1 MRAKIKGMSNEQ
13 QDSSPFE
20 GMAMRGQ
27 TAQEGHSR
35 NEAAR
40 QDSYDSQ
47 TGSEKGFSGDSLGN
61 KSQEGFSCS
70 TDGDG
75 VSGSD
80 ADAQSRHVSHRNRV
94 IVLVAAI
101 VIVVLA
107 VLSAFVWP
115 GWALKKSGVIGG
127 GSRPASS
134 AAVTPIVPAKAL
146 PDGSSVLVKTVLPD
160 TAGAYARQSV
170 EKTTDWESSQPIE
183 EYKAVYSNGQAGQ
196 DITVTVAQWS
206 TSDYALKQ
214 YQSLTGQLKG
224 TQIAQGNVSVNGAQT
239 GSYIARED
247 QKNARNAI
255 VIEQNSSVLFQLSG
269 PKAQM
274 NDFFDKFG
282 Y

>member
-1 MRAKIKGMSNEQ
+1 
-13 QDSSPFE
+13 
-20 GMAMRGQ
+20 MAGLG
-27 TAQEGHSR
+27 A
-35 NEAAR
+35 
-40 QDSYDSQ
+40 
-47 TGSEKGFSGDSLGN
+47 EKKRCDWRRLQACFFRCCNPYCSG
-61 KSQEGFSCS
+61 
-70 TDGDG
+70 
-75 VSGSD
+75 
-80 ADAQSRHVSHRNRV
+80 
-94 IVLVAAI
+94 
-101 VIVVLA
+101 
-107 VLSAFVWP
+107 
-115 GWALKKSGVIGG
+115 
-127 GSRPASS
+127 
-134 AAVTPIVPAKAL
+134 
-146 PDGSSVLVKTVLPD
+146 
-160 TAGAYARQSV
+160 QSV

-247 QKNARNAI
+247 QKNTRNAV

-274 NDFFDKFG
+274 TDFFDKFG